1 MNTVRNSTATVGV
14 CRIART
20 LLCSCLIAVVVTVA
34 KSADLDDPKIRRLES
49 PPAASGLSD
58 KTVMADHVA
67 ALDTEIGQMLA
78 AVTRTGVSSP
88 GQMAGILQELRVESA
103 AHLGRLD
110 SEEMSELMT
119 TMRGAG
125 VALGD
130 RNKLRLLATDSRWG
144 SSSAFGWQGVRR
156 AQQGGQDELMTTMRG
171 AGVALGDRNKLR
183 LLATDS
189 RWGSSSAFGSQG
201 VRRAQQGAQDESVT
215 DKQLKTQVEGHA
227 GTAQPS
233 GGKASD
239 VSGISSDSAP
249 PYCQHPSTHDGMHA
263 YRMLA

>member
-1 MNTVRNSTATVGV
+1 MNTVRNSAATVGV
-14 CRIART
+14 CRTART

-34 KSADLDDPKIRRLES
+34 KSADLDDPKIGRLES

-58 KTVMADHVA
+58 KTVMADRVA
-67 ALDTEIGQMLA
+67 ALDTEIRQMLA
-78 AVTRTGVSSP
+78 AVTRAGVSSP

-110 SEEMSELMT
+110 FEEMI
-119 TMRGAG
+119 
-125 VALGD
+125 
-130 RNKLRLLATDSRWG
+130 
-144 SSSAFGWQGVRR
+144 
-156 AQQGGQDELMTTMRG
+156 ELMTTMRG

-201 VRRAQQGAQDESVT
+201 VRRAQQGGQDDSMT
-215 DKQLKTQVEGHA
+215 DKQLKAQVEGHA

-239 VSGISSDSAP
+239 GSGVSSDSAP
-249 PYCQHPSTHDGMHA
+249 PYCQHPSTHDGWHA

>member
-1 MNTVRNSTATVGV
+1 MNTAGNSAATVGV

-58 KTVMADHVA
+58 KTVMADRVA
-67 ALDTEIGQMLA
+67 ALDTEIRQMLA
-78 AVTRTGVSSP
+78 AVTRAGVSSP

-110 SEEMSELMT
+110 FEEMI
-119 TMRGAG
+119 
-125 VALGD
+125 
-130 RNKLRLLATDSRWG
+130 
-144 SSSAFGWQGVRR
+144 
-156 AQQGGQDELMTTMRG
+156 ELMTTMRG

-215 DKQLKTQVEGHA
+215 NKQLKAQVEGHA

-233 GGKASD
+233 AGQASD
-239 VSGISSDSAP
+239 GSGISSDSAS
-249 PYCQHPSTHDGMHA
+249 PY
-263 YRMLA
+263 

>member
-1 MNTVRNSTATVGV
+1 MNTVRNSAATVGV

-58 KTVMADHVA
+58 KTVMADRVA
-67 ALDTEIGQMLA
+67 ALDTEIGQTLA
-78 AVTRTGVSSP
+78 AVTHAGVSSP
-88 GQMAGILQELRVESA
+88 RQMAGILQELRVESA

-110 SEEMSELMT
+110 FEEMI
-119 TMRGAG
+119 
-125 VALGD
+125 
-130 RNKLRLLATDSRWG
+130 
-144 SSSAFGWQGVRR
+144 
-156 AQQGGQDELMTTMRG
+156 ELMTTMRG

-201 VRRAQQGAQDESVT
+201 VRRVQQSGQDESMT
-215 DKQLKTQVEGHA
+215 DKQLKTQAEGHA
-227 GTAQPS
+227 RTAQPS
-233 GGKASD
+233 GGQASD
-239 VSGISSDSAP
+239 GSGVSSDSAP

>member
-1 MNTVRNSTATVGV
+1 MRNSVATVGV

-20 LLCSCLIAVVVTVA
+20 LLCSCLIAGGVSTAA
-34 KSADLDDPKIRRLES
+34 KSSDLDDPTIQRTLDL
-49 PPAASGLSD
+49 PPPASGLSD
-58 KTVMADHVA
+58 KMVMADRVA
-67 ALDTEIGQMLA
+67 ALDTEIRQMLA
-78 AVTRTGVSSP
+78 AVTRAGVSSP

-110 SEEMSELMT
+110 FEEMIELMT

-144 SSSAFGWQGVRR
+144 SSSAFGLQGVRR
-156 AQQGGQDELMTTMRG
+156 AQQGGQD
-171 AGVALGDRNKLR
+171 D
-183 LLATDS
+183 
-189 RWGSSSAFGSQG
+189 
-201 VRRAQQGAQDESVT
+201 SVT
-215 DKQLKTQVEGHA
+215 NKQLKTQVESHA

-233 GGKASD
+233 AGKASD
-239 VSGISSDSAP
+239 GSGISSDSAP
-249 PYCQHPSTHDGMHA
+249 PYCQHPSTHDGRHA